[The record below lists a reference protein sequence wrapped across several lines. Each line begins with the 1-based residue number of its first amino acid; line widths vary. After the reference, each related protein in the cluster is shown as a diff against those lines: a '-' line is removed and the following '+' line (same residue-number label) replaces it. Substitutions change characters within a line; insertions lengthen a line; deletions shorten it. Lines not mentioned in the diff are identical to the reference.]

1 MFDAEDT
8 STTEEAIMS
17 ILISPTAAVEEEEI
31 AEMITIEHRRANAPN
46 ASDVTACVGKN
57 HPQNISIIQHIHNKT
72 VTVIDSD
79 KNLSVIKYPPNQNT
93 AL

>member
-8 STTEEAIMS
+8 STTEEATMS
-17 ILISPTAAVEEEEI
+17 ILISPTAAVEEEEV
-31 AEMITIEHRRANAPN
+31 AGMIIIEHHRANAPN

-72 VTVIDSD
+72 VTVMD
-79 KNLSVIKYPPNQNT
+79 K
-93 AL
+93 